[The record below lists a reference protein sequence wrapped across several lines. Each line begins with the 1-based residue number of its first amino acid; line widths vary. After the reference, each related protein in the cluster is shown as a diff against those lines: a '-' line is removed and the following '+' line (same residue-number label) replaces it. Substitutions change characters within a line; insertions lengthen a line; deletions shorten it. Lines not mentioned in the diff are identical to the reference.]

1 MTTGIP
7 ILNILNLEQS
17 ETINLIISTENIKIY
32 SYLIIVTEKG
42 IIKKINTTSIKK
54 NGTKIISLLNDKICN
69 AKLIKDDKII
79 ILFSDNGKAI
89 KFYSKE
95 IRCTSKK
102 SYGIT
107 GMKLKQ
113 NEKIISLVCDDNNDE
128 IILSTENGIG
138 KRTRLSDYPL
148 RHRGGKGVICSL
160 LNDKIGKLK
169 IAESVNKKDD
179 LLLIT
184 ENGMISRIKASDISC
199 TSRYA
204 KGVFL
209 IKLKNNEKLIDIK
222 IINGD
227 FIWNHV

>member
-1 MTTGIP
+1 M
-7 ILNILNLEQS
+7 
-17 ETINLIISTENIKIY
+17 
-32 SYLIIVTEKG
+32 
-42 IIKKINTTSIKK
+42 
-54 NGTKIISLLNDKICN
+54 ISLLNDKICN

-128 IILSTENGIG
+128 IILSTENGFG
-138 KRTRLSDYPL
+138 KRTRLLDYPL

-160 LNDKIGKLK
+160 LNEKIGKLK

-209 IKLKNNEKLIDIK
+209 IKLNRNEKLIDIK
-222 IINGD
+222 IIKGD
-227 FIWNHV
+227 FI